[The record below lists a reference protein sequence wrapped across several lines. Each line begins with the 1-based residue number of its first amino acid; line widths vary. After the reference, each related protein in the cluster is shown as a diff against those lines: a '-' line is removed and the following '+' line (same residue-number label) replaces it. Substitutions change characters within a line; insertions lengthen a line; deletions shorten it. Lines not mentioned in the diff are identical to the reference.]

1 MTPGSVA
8 VGSLLLALR
17 VIHSGATT
25 LDVQGADCPNLEGPP
40 VSRSHEEK
48 QQRPIVDCRIDA
60 DMLDTCDYE
69 TLCFDGEQYFIVA
82 ATVEKDVED
91 ATYHFEA
98 GEKKAATPLNY
109 LDHYAFTSWEQMLQR
124 GPVEWLPDGTKFVT
138 VEQNPNLYHFASF
151 FMPVWTDV
159 LDRPEGSVYFM
170 NTEEKCL
177 TPWKRML
184 LAQLLSRGRGLF
196 SEQKLGAWLD
206 GMPQRPPELPKPS
219 WPILLRD
226 HLWQT
231 PEEPVN
237 HCSLNGWKLKMPYAV
252 CARNARTFAFRQHVL
267 GGWRDHATLRGA
279 LKLLERPY
287 SERQNSPRVTI
298 VGREKGPKRRFRN
311 PEELVEVAQQ
321 LPSYLNVSVRY
332 EPGMPTDPREQAEL
346 MAETDV
352 LVTVH
357 GAGLTNG
364 MFLSQNAAVIEV
376 FPFAFLQT
384 NIYREMLQRAG
395 IYHRALHGVFTEAHE
410 KELMEM
416 GEDYQREGHE
426 RKHQGANRVPCQ
438 WKDNE
443 AGIKTFSP
451 CPSDLNLAGT
461 YRSRSAPPRSDFG
474 RLRTHVVPTN
484 QILCRLPNAAHQ
496 IFASPPKV
504 AHAPDLLEPPPR
516 CRCTRSSV
524 DPQRCLPD
532 PPQTPNVA
540 HIPTSLFPKN
550 GGMGLW

>member
-1 MTPGSVA
+1 MNRRMTQGSVA
-8 VGSLLLALR
+8 LGALLLVLR
-17 VIHSGATT
+17 VFPSGATT
-25 LDVQGADCPNLEGPP
+25 LDAEGADCPDPEGPP
-40 VSRSHEEK
+40 VSRSREEK
-48 QQRPIVDCRIDA
+48 EQRPIVDCRIDA

-69 TLCFDGEQYFIVA
+69 TLCFDGDRYFIVA
-82 ATVEKDVED
+82 AAVEKALEE
-91 ATYHFEA
+91 ATSSFHSADRYIGRQDSRNSLQAYRYHFEA

-109 LDHYAFTSWEQMLQR
+109 LDNYAFISWEQMMEK

-138 VEQNPNLYHFASF
+138 IEQNPNLYHFASF
-151 FMPVWTDV
+151 FMPLWTDV
-159 LDRPEGSVYFM
+159 LDRPEGSVYFL

-184 LAQLLSRGRGLF
+184 LTELLSRGRGLF
-196 SEQKLGAWLD
+196 SEQELDAWLD
-206 GMPQRPPELPKPS
+206 GITERPPELPKPT

-226 HLWQT
+226 HLWEI
-231 PEEPVN
+231 PEEP
-237 HCSLNGWKLKMPYAV
+237 LNRCLHPEWKLRMPYAV

-279 LKLLERPY
+279 LKLSERPY

-298 VGREKGPKRRFRN
+298 VGRESGPTRRFRN
-311 PEELVEVAQQ
+311 PEGLVEVAQQ

-364 MFLSQNAAVIEV
+364 MFLSQNAAVIEI

-395 IYHRALHGVFTEAHE
+395 IYHRALHGVFTETHE

-416 GEDYQREGHE
+416 GEDQQTCASLARQEGYIK
-426 RKHQGANRVPCQ
+426 RRADINLNCFHQA
-438 WKDNE
+438 WKAADV
-443 AGIKTFSP
+443 TV
-451 CPSDLNLAGT
+451 DLEEFRQTLLDCVLQL
-461 YRSRSAPPRSDFG
+461 SS
-474 RLRTHVVPTN
+474 HV
-484 QILCRLPNAAHQ
+484 
-496 IFASPPKV
+496 
-504 AHAPDLLEPPPR
+504 
-516 CRCTRSSV
+516 
-524 DPQRCLPD
+524 
-532 PPQTPNVA
+532 
-540 HIPTSLFPKN
+540 
-550 GGMGLW
+550 